1 VATQIVPAP
10 VRADH
15 QASAM
20 SDADRRAHELAS
32 YVRRPAASTEREKVK
47 DPLPTRPRGPH
58 PQRVTAA
65 V

>member
-1 VATQIVPAP
+1 
-10 VRADH
+10 
-15 QASAM
+15 M
-20 SDADRRAHELAS
+20 SDADRLAHDLAS
-32 YVRRPAASTEREKVK
+32 YVRPKLAEHEKTK

>member
-1 VATQIVPAP
+1 MTTATPTQP
-10 VRADH
+10 
-15 QASAM
+15 SAM
-20 SDADRRAHELAS
+20 SEADRLAHELAS
-32 YVRRPAASTEREKVK
+32 YVRPQAAEHEKTK

>member
-10 VRADH
+10 ERADH
-15 QASAM
+15 PVPM
-20 SDADRRAHELAS
+20 SDADRLAHDLAS
-32 YVRRPAASTEREKVK
+32 YVRPKMAEHEKTK